1 MNVGSVNDYYT
12 TKKKTQ
18 QFGDGV
24 GYVVGYVGQGAIT
37 TVDDRV
43 SAGAVRWADS
53 GRGTV
58 LMDLTCLGRYVWQ
71 KHRLYSTSRH
81 HRRHHLNPLTAT
93 LKPHS
98 NGHHIAIQWL
108 VHWPLMGELLHSVQR
123 GGDWAGLRPAQA
135 APRSTKCNSPPI
147 NGQCANFVSFDVAL

>member
-58 LMDLTCLGRYVWQ
+58 LMDLTCLGRYV
-71 KHRLYSTSRH
+71 
-81 HRRHHLNPLTAT
+81 
-93 LKPHS
+93 
-98 NGHHIAIQWL
+98 
-108 VHWPLMGELLHSVQR
+108 
-123 GGDWAGLRPAQA
+123 
-135 APRSTKCNSPPI
+135 
-147 NGQCANFVSFDVAL
+147 

>member
-24 GYVVGYVGQGAIT
+24 GNVFGYVGQGAIT

-58 LMDLTCLGRYVWQ
+58 LMDLTCLGRYV
-71 KHRLYSTSRH
+71 
-81 HRRHHLNPLTAT
+81 
-93 LKPHS
+93 
-98 NGHHIAIQWL
+98 
-108 VHWPLMGELLHSVQR
+108 
-123 GGDWAGLRPAQA
+123 
-135 APRSTKCNSPPI
+135 
-147 NGQCANFVSFDVAL
+147 